1 MSSLDKGYYT
11 ESELAQL
18 GFAAYG
24 ADVRISRN
32 CAIIGAQNVRI
43 GSHVRID
50 DYVVI
55 SAGSGSLQ
63 VGNHVHIAAGAY
75 LGCAG
80 GITLADFSGISHGAK
95 LYSASD
101 DYSGSALTN
110 PTVPKKYLD
119 VDVAPVA
126 LGRHA
131 IVGAGSIVL
140 PGVILSEGTAVGAM
154 TLIKRGFKTDD
165 WAVYFGAPARKVAD
179 RSKALLALEAALLA
193 EERQAP

>member
-11 ESELAQL
+11 ESEVAQL

-55 SAGSGSLQ
+55 SAGSGSLLA
-63 VGNHVHIAAGAY
+63 GNHVHIAAGAY

-95 LYSASD
+95 VYSASD
-101 DYSGSALTN
+101 DFSGAALTN
-110 PTVPKKYLD
+110 PTVPKKYLN
-119 VDVAPVA
+119 VDVAPVL

-165 WAVYFGAPARKVAD
+165 WAVYFGAPGRKVAD

-193 EERQAP
+193 EELQAP